1 MKMRYYIIRRFFLLI
16 FVLFGLITF
25 TFFISHILPG
35 DPARLHAGHHATR
48 EAIEAITKRWG
59 LDKPVWQQYV
69 IYLKRLLLRGDMGD
83 SLRSHRPVTSDLMDY
98 FPATFEL
105 TTVSIIIT
113 IFVGIPLGVISAT
126 KRDTILDHF
135 SRLLSTTGV
144 ATPTFWL
151 GLLLQLTFYRH
162 LGWLP
167 FGGRLPPGMTSPK
180 HITGMYIFDS
190 LLTGNF
196 RTLSASLFHITMP
209 AICLSYVSLAT
220 VTRMLR
226 ATMLEVMD
234 QDYIKTV
241 RAMGLKERMVVYKY
255 ALKNALIPV
264 ITVVGLSYGGMLG
277 GTLLIE
283 SVFAWPGLGFYATQG
298 ILTLD
303 FPAIIGTTF
312 LFGFIYIIVNLLT
325 DILYAFF
332 DPRIKY
338 E

>member
-1 MKMRYYIIRRFFLLI
+1 MKMRYYIIRRFVLLA

-48 EAIEAITKRWG
+48 EAMEAITRRWG
-59 LDKPVWQQYV
+59 LDKPLWQQYV
-69 IYLKRLLLRGDMGD
+69 IYLKSLLRGDMGD
-83 SLRSHRPVTSDLMDY
+83 SLRSRRPVTSDLMDY

-113 IFVGIPLGVISAT
+113 MLVGIPLGVISAT
-126 KRDTILDHF
+126 KKDTILDHI
-135 SRLLSTTGV
+135 SRIISTTGV

-151 GLLLQLTFYRH
+151 GLLLQLSFYRH
-162 LGWLP
+162 LGWFP
-167 FGGRLPPGMTSPK
+167 FGGRLPPGMTPPK
-180 HITGMYIFDS
+180 QITGLYILDS
-190 LLTGNF
+190 LLTGNLN
-196 RTLSASLFHITMP
+196 TLVASVWHITMP

-234 QDYIKTV
+234 QDYIKTT
-241 RAMGLKERMVVYKY
+241 RAMGLRERMVVYKY

-283 SVFAWPGLGFYATQG
+283 SVFAWPGLGYYATQG

-332 DPRIKY
+332 DPRITY

>member
-1 MKMRYYIIRRFFLLI
+1 MLV

-35 DPARLHAGHHATR
+35 NPARLHAGHHATR
-48 EAIEAITKRWG
+48 EAMEAITLRWG

-69 IYLKRLLLRGDMGD
+69 IYLKGILSGDLGD
-83 SLRSHRPVTSDLMDY
+83 SLRSRRPITSDLMLY

-105 TTVSIIIT
+105 TTISIIIT
-113 IFVGIPLGVISAT
+113 ILVGVTLGIISAT
-126 KRDTILDHF
+126 RKDTILDHL
-135 SRLLSTTGV
+135 SRLFSTIGV

-151 GLLLQLTFYRH
+151 ALLLQLLFYRH
-162 LGWLP
+162 LGWFP
-167 FGGRLPPGMTSPK
+167 FGGRLPSGMTPPN
-180 HITGMYIFDS
+180 HITGLYILDS

-196 RTLSASLFHITMP
+196 RTLVASIWHITLP

-220 VTRMLR
+220 ITRMLR
-226 ATMLEVMD
+226 ATMLEAMD
-234 QDYIKTV
+234 QDYIKTS
-241 RAMGLKERMVVYKY
+241 RAMGLSERKVIYKY

-264 ITVVGLSYGGMLG
+264 ITLVALSYGGMLG

-283 SVFAWPGLGFYATQG
+283 SVFGWPGLGFYATQAV
-298 ILTLD
+298 LTLD

-312 LFGFIYIIVNLLT
+312 LFGFIYILVNLLT
-325 DILYAFF
+325 DILYGFV
-332 DPRIKY
+332 DPRVKY

>member
-1 MKMRYYIIRRFFLLI
+1 MRYYIIRRLGLLV

-35 DPARLHAGHHATR
+35 NPARLHAGHHATR
-48 EAIEAITKRWG
+48 EAMEAITRRWA
-59 LDKPVWQQYV
+59 LDKPVWQQYI
-69 IYLKRLLLRGDMGD
+69 IYLKGILGGDLGD
-83 SLRSHRPVTSDLMDY
+83 SLRSRRPVTSDLMLY

-105 TTVSIIIT
+105 TTTSIIIT
-113 IFVGIPLGVISAT
+113 ILVGIPLGVISAT
-126 KRDTILDHF
+126 RKDTILDHL
-135 SRLLSTTGV
+135 SRLFTTAGV

-151 GLLLQLTFYRH
+151 ALLLQLLFYRR
-162 LGWLP
+162 LGWFP
-167 FGGRLPPGMTSPK
+167 FGGRLPPGMTPPN
-180 HITGMYIFDS
+180 HITGLYILDS

-196 RTLSASLFHITMP
+196 RTLVAGIWHITMP

-226 ATMLEVMD
+226 ATMLEAMD
-234 QDYIKTV
+234 QDYIKTS
-241 RAMGLKERMVVYKY
+241 RAMGLSERKAIYKY

-264 ITVVGLSYGGMLG
+264 ITLVALSYGGMLG
-277 GTLLIE
+277 GTLLVE
-283 SVFAWPGLGFYATQG
+283 SVFGWPGLGFYATQAV
-298 ILTLD
+298 LTLD

-325 DILYAFF
+325 DILYGFI
-332 DPRIKY
+332 DPRVKY

>member
-1 MKMRYYIIRRFFLLI
+1 MRRLVLLI

-35 DPARLHAGHHATR
+35 NPARLHAGHHATR
-48 EAIEAITKRWG
+48 EAMEAITRRWG
-59 LDKPVWQQYV
+59 LDKPVWQQYI
-69 IYLKRLLLRGDMGD
+69 IYLKGLLSGDLGD
-83 SLRSHRPVTSDLMDY
+83 SLRSHRPVTSDLMIY

-105 TTVSIIIT
+105 TTTSIIIT
-113 IFVGIPLGVISAT
+113 ILVGITLGVISAT
-126 KRDTILDHF
+126 RKDTILDHL
-135 SRLLSTTGV
+135 SRLFSTTGV

-151 GLLLQLTFYRH
+151 ALLLQLLFYRH
-162 LGWLP
+162 LGWFP
-167 FGGRLPPGMTSPK
+167 FGGRLPPGMTPPN
-180 HITGMYIFDS
+180 HITGLYILDS

-196 RTLSASLFHITMP
+196 RTLVPSIWHIMMP

-226 ATMLEVMD
+226 ATMLEAMD
-234 QDYIKTV
+234 QDYIKTS
-241 RAMGLKERMVVYKY
+241 RAMGLSERTVIYKY

-264 ITVVGLSYGGMLG
+264 ITLVALSYGGMLG

-283 SVFAWPGLGFYATQG
+283 SVFGWPGLGFYATQG
-298 ILTLD
+298 VLTLD

-325 DILYAFF
+325 DILYGFI
-332 DPRIKY
+332 DPRVKY
-338 E
+338 A

>member
-1 MKMRYYIIRRFFLLI
+1 MLV

-35 DPARLHAGHHATR
+35 NPARLHAGHHATR
-48 EAIEAITKRWG
+48 EAMEAITRRWG

-69 IYLKRLLLRGDMGD
+69 IYLKGILSGDLGD
-83 SLRSHRPVTSDLMDY
+83 SLRSRRPVTSDLMLY

-105 TTVSIIIT
+105 TTTSIIIT
-113 IFVGIPLGVISAT
+113 ILVGIPLGVISAT
-126 KRDTILDHF
+126 RKDTILDHL
-135 SRLLSTTGV
+135 SRLFSTIGV

-151 GLLLQLTFYRH
+151 ALLLQLLFYRH
-162 LGWLP
+162 LGWFP
-167 FGGRLPPGMTSPK
+167 FGGRLPAGMTPPN
-180 HITGMYIFDS
+180 HITGLYILDS

-196 RTLSASLFHITMP
+196 RTLVASIWHITMP

-226 ATMLEVMD
+226 ATMLEAMD
-234 QDYIKTV
+234 QDYIKTS
-241 RAMGLKERMVVYKY
+241 RAMGLSERTVIYKY

-264 ITVVGLSYGGMLG
+264 ITLVALSYGGMLG

-283 SVFAWPGLGFYATQG
+283 SVFGWPGLGFYATQAV
-298 ILTLD
+298 LTLD

-325 DILYAFF
+325 DILYGFI
-332 DPRIKY
+332 DPRVKY

>member
-1 MKMRYYIIRRFFLLI
+1 MRHYIIRRLVLLV
-16 FVLFGLITF
+16 FVLFGLITV

-35 DPARLHAGHHATR
+35 NPARLHAGHHATR
-48 EAIEAITKRWG
+48 EAMEAITRRWG

-69 IYLKRLLLRGDMGD
+69 IYLKGILSGDLGD
-83 SLRSHRPVTSDLMDY
+83 SLRSRRPVTSDLMLY

-105 TTVSIIIT
+105 TTASIIIT
-113 IFVGIPLGVISAT
+113 LLVGIALGVISAT
-126 KRDTILDHF
+126 RKDTILDHL
-135 SRLLSTTGV
+135 SRLFSTTGV

-151 GLLLQLTFYRH
+151 ALLLQLLFYRH
-162 LGWLP
+162 LGWFP
-167 FGGRLPPGMTSPK
+167 FGGRLPPGMTPPN
-180 HITGMYIFDS
+180 HITGLYILDS

-196 RTLSASLFHITMP
+196 RTLVASIWHITMP
-209 AICLSYVSLAT
+209 AVCLSYVSLAT

-226 ATMLEVMD
+226 ATMLEAMD

-241 RAMGLKERMVVYKY
+241 RAMGLSERTVIYKY

-264 ITVVGLSYGGMLG
+264 ITLVALSYGGMLG

-283 SVFAWPGLGFYATQG
+283 SVFGWPGLGFYATQSV
-298 ILTLD
+298 LTLD

-325 DILYAFF
+325 DILYGFI
-332 DPRIKY
+332 DPRVKY